1 VVANTADAR
10 AKLPA
15 GTLVGELAVL
25 VGGKG
30 GGKPDVA
37 QAGGS
42 DASRLPELINA
53 FYARAEAAFA

>member
-1 VVANTADAR
+1 VS
-10 AKLPA
+10 
-15 GTLVGELAVL
+15 ELAQL

-42 DASRLPELINA
+42 DASRLDALVSA
-53 FYARAEAAFA
+53 FYAKVESALV